1 MTHAF
6 PRRTALLVAALAAPR
21 LAACGGGGS
30 SQPLTD
36 GAPAPAASTAIAS
49 GFLAQDA
56 GNAELPDAWTDGGGP
71 LEVHL
76 QVNGGGAACGS
87 CVVVLAQA
95 FGAQQP
101 YTYAWSN
108 SDWHG
113 PGPFMVCATS
123 STRVAVE
130 VTSSPASAGEG
141 LTLPGQT
148 ASAASTI
155 DCAVTDAAGNDAS
168 GPGPLNGCVS
178 DLASGDGGADA
189 GLTQCPGNEID
200 ASVAW
205 LDGGIAYSSAD
216 LLPYTLLAGHTYQAS
231 YDQLLPIELGSA
243 VTVDVYGSTLPD
255 VCVAD
260 AKLFTLVL
268 NGSIANWHQSYCFT
282 PDRDYNYL
290 VENIGIQGVLGY
302 IPPILAVST
311 FCDTCSGD

>member
-1 MTHAF
+1 MTRAF
-6 PRRTALLVAALAAPR
+6 PRRTVLLLVALAAPR
-21 LAACGGGGS
+21 LGACGGGS
-30 SQPLTD
+30 SQSLTGNGQTSD
-36 GAPAPAASTAIAS
+36 ASSTGLAS
-49 GFLAQDA
+49 DLLAQDA

-101 YTYAWSN
+101 YTYTWSN
-108 SDWHG
+108 ADWHG
-113 PGPFMVCATS
+113 PGPFMLCPTS

-130 VTSSPASAGEG
+130 VTSSPENAGEG

-148 ASAASTI
+148 ASAASTV
-155 DCAVTDAAGNDAS
+155 DCVVTDAAGDDAA

-178 DLASGDGGADA
+178 DLASGDGGDDA
-189 GLTQCPGNEID
+189 GATQCLANEID

-205 LDGGIAYSSAD
+205 LDGGVAYSSAD
-216 LLPYTLLAGHTYQAS
+216 RLSFTLLAGHTYQAS
-231 YDQLLPIELGSA
+231 YDQLLPIELGAA
-243 VTVDVYGSTLPD
+243 VTVDIYGSTQPN
-255 VCVAD
+255 VCEAD

-268 NGSIANWHQSYCFT
+268 DGSIANWHQSYCFT
-282 PDRDYNYL
+282 PDRDYDYL
-290 VENIGIQGVLGY
+290 VENIGIQGVIGY